1 MGQWVGSLKVSAESA
16 HGAHTFMCRLEN
28 KDKMDVACSS
38 MMNAS
43 RVLRAKHEGM
53 G

>member
-1 MGQWVGSLKVSAESA
+1 MGQWVRSLNVSAESV
-16 HGAHTFMCRLEN
+16 HGAHTLMCRLEN

-38 MMNAS
+38 MMNAY
-43 RVLRAKHEGM
+43 RVLHAKHEGT